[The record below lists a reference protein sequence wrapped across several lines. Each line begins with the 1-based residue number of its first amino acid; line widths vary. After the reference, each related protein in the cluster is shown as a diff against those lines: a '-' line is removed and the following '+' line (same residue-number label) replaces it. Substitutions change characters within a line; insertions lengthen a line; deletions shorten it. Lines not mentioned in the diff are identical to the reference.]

1 MEIIC
6 ETKNFKTILTI
17 SGRIDV
23 TTSADFEKQVLSKL
37 AEANEIFLDCS
48 GIEYI
53 SSAGLRSMLIIAK
66 NADTQNKKVILC
78 RISKLCHEVLEVSGF
93 DAFFEVR
100 NDIDS

>member
-6 ETKNFKTILTI
+6 TTKNSKTILTV

-23 TTSADFEKQVLSKL
+23 NTSDDFQKQILSKMM
-37 AEANEIFLDCS
+37 EENEIFLDCS

-66 NADTQNKKVILC
+66 KADAQNKKIILC
-78 RISKLCHEVLEVSGF
+78 RVSKLFHEVLEVSGF

-100 NDIDS
+100 NDINI